1 MSQHP
6 ERPELIPHPFE
17 ELLPGYALG
26 SLSPKETRQLESHL
40 SGCEHCRERL
50 RWLETAVDVIPASVE
65 QLEPPPGLKAS
76 LMATV
81 RAEAAESQTAAEPA
95 KRPWWRGGSV
105 NLSLRP
111 ALAMAAFALVAA
123 GAVGYALNSSGDGAG
138 GGTPTLATQT
148 LVDAVPSANVRAAAV
163 LERAGEGAVLHVEHL
178 PALSDEDVY
187 QLWFRIGEE
196 LVPSATFELA
206 GDRTADPEIA
216 KLPAGAEEVL
226 VTREPDGGS
235 QVPSTE
241 PVLSAA
247 LS

>member
-1 MSQHP
+1 MSKHP

-26 SLSPKETRQLESHL
+26 SLSPTEIQQLESHL
-40 SGCEHCRERL
+40 SGCKRCRERL
-50 RWLETAVDVIPASVE
+50 RWFGPAVDVIPASVE
-65 QLEPPPGLKAS
+65 QLDPPPGLKAS
-76 LMATV
+76 LMTIV
-81 RAEAAESQTAAEPA
+81 RAEAVESQAAAEPA

-105 NLSLRP
+105 SLSLRP
-111 ALAMAAFALVAA
+111 ALAMGAFALFAA
-123 GAVGYALNSSGDGAG
+123 GAVGYALNSVADNG
-138 GGTPTLATQT
+138 GGARPAIAART
-148 LVDAVPSANVRAAAV
+148 LVDAVPSPNVRAAAV
-163 LERAGEGAVLHVEHL
+163 LERTGEGAVLHVERL

-187 QLWFRIGEE
+187 ELWIRIGEE
-196 LVPSATFELA
+196 LVPSATFVLA
-206 GDRTADPEIA
+206 GDRTADPQIA

-241 PVLSAA
+241 PVLSAS